1 MKASMTIISG
11 EALKQT
17 LGDIVTAT
25 TEMQA
30 QTAEMQVQNTEMQAQ
45 TARLKELADA
55 QRARDNES
63 LWDKMKRVAQI
74 PLYKKAVNGNPE
86 DKTQ

>member
-11 EALKQT
+11 EALKTT

-25 TEMQA
+25 
-30 QTAEMQVQNTEMQAQ
+30 AEMQTQ

-74 PLYKKAVNGNPE
+74 PIYKKAVNGNPE
-86 DKTQ
+86 YKTH

>member
-1 MKASMTIISG
+1 MATKASMTIMSG

-17 LGDIVTAT
+17 LGDIVSATA
-25 TEMQA
+25 
-30 QTAEMQVQNTEMQAQ
+30 EMQAQ

-63 LWDKMKRVAQI
+63 LWDKVKRVAQI
-74 PLYKKAVNGNPE
+74 PVYKKVVNGNPE

>member
-1 MKASMTIISG
+1 MATKASMTIISG

-17 LGDIVTAT
+17 LGDIVSAT
-25 TEMQA
+25 TD
-30 QTAEMQVQNTEMQAQ
+30 MQAQ

-63 LWDKMKRVAQI
+63 LWDKVKRVAKI
-74 PLYKKAVNGNPE
+74 PIYKKAVNGNPE

>member
-11 EALKQT
+11 EALKNT

-25 TEMQA
+25 AEMQA
-30 QTAEMQVQNTEMQAQ
+30 QTAKLRELTE
-45 TARLKELADA
+45 A

-63 LWDKMKRVAQI
+63 LWDKVKRVAQI
-74 PLYKKAVNGNPE
+74 PIYKKAINGNPE

>member
-1 MKASMTIISG
+1 MTIISG

-25 TEMQA
+25 S
-30 QTAEMQVQNTEMQAQ
+30 EMQAQ

-63 LWDKMKRVAQI
+63 LWDKVKRVAQI
-74 PLYKKAVNGNPE
+74 PIYKKVQNG
-86 DKTQ
+86 

>member
-30 QTAEMQVQNTEMQAQ
+30 QTAK
-45 TARLKELADA
+45 LKELADA

-63 LWDKMKRVAQI
+63 LWDKMRRVAKI
-74 PLYKKAVNGNPE
+74 PIYKKAVNGNPE